1 MPVRKEGTNVFYYD
15 EVSTEWLEG
24 TIAKYIRG
32 YGYTVET
39 DVDGE
44 TMQCEYF
51 FAKLLYS
58 KKST

>member
-44 TMQCEYF
+44 TMQCKYWL
-51 FAKLLYS
+51 AKLFY
-58 KKST
+58 